1 MYNIVP
7 LENSAVLYTQKY
19 VKGVDHILNI
29 LTYIYILYIHIYI
42 KLDSYICHE
51 E

>member
-1 MYNIVP
+1 MYNIAP

-29 LTYIYILYIHIYI
+29 LTYIYIIYTYI
-42 KLDSYICHE
+42 
-51 E
+51 